1 MSATDRAAPA
11 EWIGLAG
18 LDRAP
23 RRSTFWQ
30 FLRDEL
36 AVSPSRW
43 SRMVRITVVV
53 SIVTVVSQAL
63 HVPDLGVSAFLIL
76 MVSASDVATTLR
88 TGIGGGVAGAPPPLL
103 TLPLSLLTL
112 RRAAPRGA
120 PVVLPGL
127 ARGGL

>member
-1 MSATDRAAPA
+1 MSATDPAAPA

-88 TGIGGGVAGAPPPLL
+88 TGIGGGGAAAPPLVLPLLLYFLPLRHAPPPLG
-103 TLPLSLLTL
+103 
-112 RRAAPRGA
+112 R
-120 PVVLPGL
+120 
-127 ARGGL
+127 